1 MPFVSA
7 ALQRK
12 GYEVTDLDA
21 GPDLVAQLKNSKI
34 DAAFIALHGAFGED
48 GTVQGILEWLRIP
61 YTGSGVLAS
70 ALAMDKAV
78 LNRLV
83 AQYGVT
89 IPTEK
94 IYFSGN
100 ESVEAFVQSFADP
113 LPVIVKP
120 SREGS
125 TINVTIVQDLKNLKP
140 AILKALE
147 SDSKVLVEAF
157 IRGTEVTAA
166 VLNGLTLPLIE
177 IAPKSGF
184 YDYQSKYTKGMTEYI
199 LPARISK
206 TCEEKIREI
215 AEKLY
220 RVIDCSGVVRADF
233 IVQEKTEVPYFLEIN
248 TIPGMTETS
257 LVPKAAAHV
266 GIGFDD
272 LTEQILEG
280 ANLKTVT
287 RDS

>member
-1 MPFVSA
+1 MTA
-7 ALQRK
+7 AL
-12 GYEVTDLDA
+12 
-21 GPDLVAQLKNSKI
+21 
-34 DAAFIALHGAFGED
+34 
-48 GTVQGILEWLRIP
+48 
-61 YTGSGVLAS
+61 
-70 ALAMDKAV
+70 
-78 LNRLV
+78 
-83 AQYGVT
+83 
-89 IPTEK
+89 
-94 IYFSGN
+94 
-100 ESVEAFVQSFADP
+100 
-113 LPVIVKP
+113 
-120 SREGS
+120 
-125 TINVTIVQDLKNLKP
+125 
-140 AILKALE
+140 
-147 SDSKVLVEAF
+147 
-157 IRGTEVTAA
+157 
-166 VLNGLTLPLIE
+166 LNGLTLPLIE